1 MGIATARLD
10 AAMAN
15 FVRDLGA
22 VTHAPAVVVG
32 DQLGL
37 YKVLA
42 GRPLTAG
49 QLAAITETDAGCVR
63 EWLSAQA
70 ASGHVQY
77 EPATD
82 RFGLSE
88 EQAKALSVDG
98 RPLQPDPAR
107 HSLSST

>member
-1 MGIATARLD
+1 MAIETARLD
-10 AAMAN
+10 AAMGN
-15 FVRDLGA
+15 FVRDLRA
-22 VTHAPAVVVG
+22 VTHAPAAAVG
-32 DQLGL
+32 DKLGL

-49 QLAAITETDAGCVR
+49 QLAAINETDARYVR

-70 ASGHVQY
+70 ASGHVEY

-82 RFGLSE
+82 RFGLSK
-88 EQAKALSVDG
+88 EQAKALSVD
-98 RPLQPDPAR
+98 RNPLQPDPAR